1 MRNQH
6 TIRFV
11 HRLSA
16 SLLAAFLFA
25 HIANHLAALH
35 SVEAHQAF
43 MAVARRVYRATFFEP
58 FLLAAVVIQSATG
71 LLQLRAGWGKR
82 RDFWSRLQALSG
94 GYLLF
99 FLIAHVIGVLVI
111 RLANLDSD
119 FYAAAVLLTTP
130 PLPIFYVPYYSLG
143 VIAAFTHIAC
153 ALHFRRE
160 QIGKSGDLIAV
171 GILAAGI
178 VFAVVTVAAF
188 SGAFYD
194 IQVPHAYRDAIA
206 RFF

>member
-1 MRNQH
+1 
-6 TIRFV
+6 
-11 HRLSA
+11 
-16 SLLAAFLFA
+16 
-25 HIANHLAALH
+25 
-35 SVEAHQAF
+35 

-58 FLLAAVVIQSATG
+58 LLLAAVVVQSVTG
-71 LLQLRAGWGKR
+71 LLQLRARWGKQ

-111 RLANLDSD
+111 RYADLDSD

-130 PLPIFYVPYYSLG
+130 PLPIFYVPYYGLG
-143 VIAAFTHIAC
+143 VIAAFTHLAC

-160 QIGKSGDLIAV
+160 QIGESSDLMAV
-171 GILAAGI
+171 GILATGI
-178 VFAVVTVAAF
+178 VLAVVIVAAF
-188 SGAFYD
+188 SGVFYD
-194 IQVPHAYRDAIA
+194 IQVPHAYRDAIS

>member
-1 MRNQH
+1 MRHQH
-6 TIRFV
+6 TIQFV

-35 SVEAHQAF
+35 SVEAHQEF

-58 FLLAAVVIQSATG
+58 FLLAAVVIQSVTG

-99 FLIAHVIGVLVI
+99 FLIGHVIGVLAI
-111 RLANLDSD
+111 RYADLDSD

-143 VIAAFTHIAC
+143 VIAAFAHLAC

-160 QIGKSGDLIAV
+160 RIGKSGDLIAG
-171 GILAAGI
+171 GILAAGV
-178 VFAVVTVAAF
+178 VFAVVIVAAF

>member
-1 MRNQH
+1 MRHQH
-6 TIRFV
+6 TIQFV

-16 SLLAAFLFA
+16 SLLAAFLFV

-35 SVEAHQAF
+35 SVEAHQEF
-43 MAVARRVYRATFFEP
+43 MEVARRVYRATFIEP
-58 FLLAAVVIQSATG
+58 LLLAAVVVQSTTG
-71 LLQLRAGWGKR
+71 VLQLRARWRKR

-99 FLIAHVIGVLVI
+99 FLINHVIGVLIV
-111 RLANLDSD
+111 RYAGLDSD

-130 PLPIFYVPYYSLG
+130 LLPLFYGPYYGLG
-143 VIAAFTHIAC
+143 VIAAFAHLAC
-153 ALHFRRE
+153 ALHFRRPE
-160 QIGKSGDLIAV
+160 TDRSDDPIAAS
-171 GILAAGI
+171 ILTAGI
-178 VFAVVTVAAF
+178 VFAGVTVPAF

-194 IQVPHAYRDAIA
+194 VHVPQAYRDLVA